1 MTKSNFDLKGL
12 SREKLLDIYNEMV
25 FIRKFEEKCAVA
37 YQQGLIIGFCHL
49 YTGQEAVLCGIKA
62 NMQEGDNTI
71 TSYRCHTQAVL
82 FSKNP
87 YGVMCELFGRK
98 DGLSKGKGGSMH
110 IFSPEGNFW
119 GGHGIVGAQVPIG
132 TGIAFAE
139 KYKGTD
145 NISIVFLG
153 DGAVNQGQTYE
164 SWNMASLWG
173 LPVLYVI
180 ENNKYAMGTAV
191 ERHSCNDEKLYKRG
205 EPMGINGEEVDGM
218 DFFAVYEKAKESMEK
233 VRKEQKPYILQ
244 VNTYR
249 YRGHS
254 MSDPATYRTK
264 EEVNSWKDRDAV
276 KTFGAKLV
284 EMGVLTD
291 AKIEEIDEQK
301 ADEVNDVF
309 NRAKNCE
316 MTPLEEL
323 ETDILM

>member
-1 MTKSNFDLKGL
+1 MKKTESDLSND
-12 SREKLLDIYNEMV
+12 RLLEIYNEMV
-25 FIRKFEEKCAVA
+25 FIRKFEEKCAFA

-62 NMQEGDNTI
+62 NMKDSDNII
-71 TSYRCHTQAVL
+71 TSYRCHTQACL
-82 FSKNP
+82 FSGNP
-87 YGVMCELFGRK
+87 YGVMCELLGRK

-119 GGHGIVGAQVPIG
+119 GGHGIVGAQIPIG

-145 NISIVFLG
+145 NICIAFMG
-153 DGAVNQGQTYE
+153 DGAVNQGQVYE

-180 ENNKYAMGTAV
+180 ENNKYAMGTSV
-191 ERHSCNDEKLYKRG
+191 KRHSCNGEKLYTRG
-205 EPMGINGEEVDGM
+205 EPMGIHGEEVDGM
-218 DFFAVYEKAKESMEK
+218 DFFEVYKKAKKLIQK
-233 VRKEQKPYILQ
+233 VRSEQKPYILQ

-264 EEVNSWKDRDAV
+264 EEVNNWKARDAI
-276 KTFGAKLV
+276 KSFGEKLV
-284 EMGVLTD
+284 AMKVLTNS
-291 AKIEEIDEQK
+291 KIEEIDDQK
-301 ADEVNDVF
+301 TDEINDIF
-309 NRAKNCE
+309 IKAKSCDS
-316 MTPLEEL
+316 TPIEEL
-323 ETDILM
+323 MTDVL